1 MLLSVLWKYTKKKR
15 HLQYFTEN
23 FPISPQHDDIDLTKR
38 ADRNGKSLKMSSHRS
53 LVKSGFYHD
62 PMSQNPKFTE
72 RDWSFNNQLKSR
84 LSCDQQKLAD
94 RVICEASRVIDETKE
109 TTVKFK
115 KETDFRLGERV
126 TQISFTV
133 EELREQ
139 KKLGEQEQ
147 EILKVLCALFLENQF
162 SNMSLFQDTKN
173 RIESAIHNIRSNVL
187 VVCEKCI
194 ILREKRTGIG
204 KK

>member
-1 MLLSVLWKYTKKKR
+1 MCSFYHGYLFPFNEIPQVVVLCCWVFCGNTPKKKR

-147 EILKVLCALFLENQF
+147 EILKVLCALFFGKINFLTCHYF
-162 SNMSLFQDTKN
+162 
-173 RIESAIHNIRSNVL
+173 RIRKIE
-187 VVCEKCI
+187 
-194 ILREKRTGIG
+194 
-204 KK
+204 

>member
-1 MLLSVLWKYTKKKR
+1 
-15 HLQYFTEN
+15 
-23 FPISPQHDDIDLTKR
+23 
-38 ADRNGKSLKMSSHRS
+38 MSSHRS

-62 PMSQNPKFTE
+62 SMSQNPKFTE

-139 KKLGEQEQ
+139 KKFGEQEQ
-147 EILKVLCALFLENQF
+147 EILKVFSFSF
-162 SNMSLFQDTKN
+162 SNFQKINFLTCL
-173 RIESAIHNIRSNVL
+173 SGY
-187 VVCEKCI
+187 EKSYRKCHP
-194 ILREKRTGIG
+194 
-204 KK
+204 